1 MCAPNHAPGSFTAS
15 DGATWRALQR
25 GPKPLA
31 ILRHVHELRG
41 NENEFDYNGR
51 RYCWN
56 WHRFLGGQH
65 TLTDMDS
72 KEVVAVGKL
81 HFTFAWQWVTAWGF
95 R

>member
-1 MCAPNHAPGSFTAS
+1 MLAFKPHA
-15 DGATWRALQR
+15 ALQR

-95 R
+95 RWVPWISDPGLS